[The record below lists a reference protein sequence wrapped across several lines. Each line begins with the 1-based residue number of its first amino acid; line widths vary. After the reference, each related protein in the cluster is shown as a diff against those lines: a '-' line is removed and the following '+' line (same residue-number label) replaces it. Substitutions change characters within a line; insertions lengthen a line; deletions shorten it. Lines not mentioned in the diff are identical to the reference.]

1 MRLYHEIE
9 FAQKILRPLRPFDF
23 DGSCRMTQL
32 DVHAGILCLLHE
44 REQGG
49 KVWRV
54 LCLKDHFA
62 QRSCRL
68 FRRDR
73 IDVKARAPFKTGDL
87 REFRNEFD
95 VPMIKVPGFFVH
107 R

>member
-49 KVWRV
+49 KVEGALV
-54 LCLKDHFA
+54 
-62 QRSCRL
+62 
-68 FRRDR
+68 
-73 IDVKARAPFKTGDL
+73 
-87 REFRNEFD
+87 
-95 VPMIKVPGFFVH
+95 
-107 R
+107 